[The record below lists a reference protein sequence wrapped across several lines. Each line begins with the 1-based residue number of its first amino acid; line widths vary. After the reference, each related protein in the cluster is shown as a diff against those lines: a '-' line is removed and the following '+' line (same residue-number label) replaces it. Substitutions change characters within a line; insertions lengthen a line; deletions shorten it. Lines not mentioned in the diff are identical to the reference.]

1 MEIRVGQG
9 MDIHALVPGRPLILG
24 GVTIPHEK
32 GLLGHSDADALL
44 HAITDALLGAT
55 GLGDI
60 GRMFPDSDERWRGAD
75 SRELLRQAM
84 ARVKASGW
92 RVGNVDATIVCQA
105 PRIAPHAAAMAAHIG
120 ADLGISPEAVSIK
133 GKTAEGLGFA
143 GRREGIAVQAVAL
156 LLRD

>member
-24 GVTIPHEK
+24 GVTIPHAK

-44 HAITDALLGAT
+44 HAVTDALLGAA

-60 GRMFPDSDERWRGAD
+60 GRMFPDTDERWRGAD
-75 SRELLRQAM
+75 SRMLLREAM
-84 ARVKASGW
+84 GRVRGAGW
-92 RVGNVDATIVCQA
+92 RVGNVDATIVCQS

-120 ADLGISPEAVSIK
+120 ADLGVPADAVSIK